1 MPTISI
7 AAGGTSA
14 ETTTK
19 ANNILKLHIGAST
32 PRLSGDVNISCLPN
46 LENIQVL
53 DNDVNSIIGFSNNT
67 TLTAANF
74 CDNNLIGN
82 LDTDFKITNKPNF
95 CCLILGGNKITS
107 PYSSFPTHLK
117 NLNISNMCSISGNL
131 PTPDSN
137 NQNICCLESLFMNG
151 SIYLSGYIPD
161 ISPDQKYLIAGTYNG
176 TNISNS
182 PQTHHATIVT
192 TAMPQNLKN
201 NSNIISFNTTYT
213 DMTGAFNPIC
223 DPLDMKC
230 LPNIEKLQIGY
241 KTRSNAGNPF
251 IFYCSTS
258 TCKDK
263 VSNIPTFPL
272 YGGPEY
278 LTDVKM
284 VGFYRNRNGAQRG
297 GSKFGLNTN
306 MGIMGDPLSGH
317 KWTTGPRLTNIDFST
332 NRFNG
337 FQTLN
342 ILSGVYYSALKENI
356 TGGTLNL
363 CGNFF
368 PKKFNCNLPRTCICN
383 QVCLYGT
390 PVGEAFFGLKCD
402 LGWTIKTFNGTY
414 WGATSQIRPTDNFNN
429 GTGSGFP
436 TVPRV
441 YETPSCFG
449 VC

>member
-14 ETTTK
+14 ETTNK

-53 DNDVNSIIGFSNNT
+53 DNDVNSIIGFANNT

-182 PQTHHATIVT
+182 PETHHATIVT

-263 VSNIPTFPL
+263 VSN
-272 YGGPEY
+272 
-278 LTDVKM
+278 
-284 VGFYRNRNGAQRG
+284 
-297 GSKFGLNTN
+297 
-306 MGIMGDPLSGH
+306 
-317 KWTTGPRLTNIDFST
+317 
-332 NRFNG
+332 
-337 FQTLN
+337 
-342 ILSGVYYSALKENI
+342 
-356 TGGTLNL
+356 
-363 CGNFF
+363 
-368 PKKFNCNLPRTCICN
+368 
-383 QVCLYGT
+383 
-390 PVGEAFFGLKCD
+390 
-402 LGWTIKTFNGTY
+402 
-414 WGATSQIRPTDNFNN
+414 
-429 GTGSGFP
+429 
-436 TVPRV
+436 
-441 YETPSCFG
+441 
-449 VC
+449 